1 MRIWLGMVTCTAMA
15 GCAQPHTPI
24 SAPMI
29 PARNVQAEMEATAV
43 RCEKQHP
50 MDKDRKPMTPFMA
63 CFMDAEVQY
72 WTGKNEFRRTVALQ
86 SKAESL
92 AIAEQYDAGKISR
105 QRLQAELQLVG
116 ARSNEKIAS
125 AAAQHATLEQ
135 QQQAMRQQQS
145 MALLAAGAKAMAP
158 PPTITCS
165 TFGNTTTCR

>member
-1 MRIWLGMVTCTAMA
+1 MRIWLGMVTCIAMA

-24 SAPMI
+24 SAPMT

-116 ARSNEKIAS
+116 EYEFVDACLQSLFPVPNHDRRFYPSTGTAS
-125 AAAQHATLEQ
+125 
-135 QQQAMRQQQS
+135 R
-145 MALLAAGAKAMAP
+145 
-158 PPTITCS
+158 
-165 TFGNTTTCR
+165 